1 MNKVLSAPKKGL
13 FKNKNT
19 SIKRGTS
26 PFIIGLL
33 VVFIIYTL
41 SMAIL
46 FGWAVFASLK
56 TEDGYLIEYLWPNNE
71 FYFNN
76 YINVFKHFTVDV
88 NGQIKTVAD
97 MFVNTIL
104 YAGVNALI
112 QALVPCVVAY
122 LVVRFPCKFSSLI
135 YNIVL
140 ITMILPI
147 VGAYPAE
154 MSVLRGLGLYNQIW
168 GTWIQK
174 FNFQGMYFLVFYAMV
189 KSMGKEYWEAAYID
203 GADQYTVLLKVIMP
217 LLKNTIVLVV
227 LLQFIGFWNDYQSQ
241 LLYIPSYPTLAYGIY
256 YITNVKTDS
265 DLVNTPMKLSAAIVF
280 ATPIIILFVI
290 FRNKLMGNLTMGGVK
305 E

>member
-104 YAGVNALI
+104 YAGVNAFI

>member
-26 PFIIGLL
+26 PFVIGLL

-104 YAGVNALI
+104 YAGVNAFI

-203 GADQYTVLLKVIMP
+203 GADQYTVLIKVIMP

>member
-1 MNKVLSAPKKGL
+1 MKQSLVTSKKKV
-13 FKNKNT
+13 F
-19 SIKRGTS
+19 S
-26 PFIIGLL
+26 PFTIALL
-33 VVFIIYTL
+33 TVFILYTL
-41 SMAIL
+41 SMVLLFCWAI
-46 FGWAVFASLK
+46 FTSLK
-56 TEDGYLIEYLWPNNE
+56 TEDGYLLEYLWPNTE
-71 FYFNN
+71 FHFLN
-76 YINVFKHFTVDV
+76 YLNVFKHFTVDV
-88 NGQIKTVAD
+88 NGYIMDMLD
-97 MFVNTIL
+97 MFINTIL
-104 YAGVNALI
+104 YAGVNAVI
-112 QALVPCVVAY
+112 QAIVPCVVAY

-147 VGAYPAE
+147 VGSYPAE
-154 MSVLRGLGLYNQIW
+154 MAVLRKLGIYNKIW
-168 GTWIQK
+168 GAWIQK

-189 KSMGKEYWEAAYID
+189 KTLGKEYWEAAYID
-203 GADQYTVLLKVIMP
+203 GADQYTVLFRVIMP
-217 LLKNTIVLVV
+217 LLKNTVLLVI
-227 LLQFIGFWNDYQSQ
+227 LLQFIGFWNDYQSP

>member
-1 MNKVLSAPKKGL
+1 
-13 FKNKNT
+13 
-19 SIKRGTS
+19 
-26 PFIIGLL
+26 
-33 VVFIIYTL
+33 
-41 SMAIL
+41 
-46 FGWAVFASLK
+46 
-56 TEDGYLIEYLWPNNE
+56 
-71 FYFNN
+71 
-76 YINVFKHFTVDV
+76 
-88 NGQIKTVAD
+88 
-97 MFVNTIL
+97 
-104 YAGVNALI
+104 
-112 QALVPCVVAY
+112 
-122 LVVRFPCKFSSLI
+122 
-135 YNIVL
+135 
-140 ITMILPI
+140 MILPI

-189 KSMGKEYWEAAYID
+189 KSLGKEYWEAAYID